1 MNQAIKVAVLGGG
14 SFGTAIANIL
24 ATNGHDTTLW
34 MRSVEQAEIC
44 RCEKQNQRYLPG
56 YQLDPRLSISS
67 NLIEST
73 QDASLIFISIPSN
86 SFRSVIRDLAKIISS
101 DAFIVSTAKGIEPDS
116 FTLMSQI
123 LEQELPDNS
132 VGVLSGPNFAKEIIQ
147 HHQTGTVIASKD
159 EKLVQLVQL
168 TLSSKTFRVYAN
180 RDPYGVELGGALKN
194 IYAIVC
200 GMAAALG
207 AGHNTQA
214 MLLTRSLA
222 EMSRFAQKMGS
233 DPMTF
238 LGLAG
243 VGDLILTCTS
253 DLSRNYRVGFALG
266 QGKKLD
272 EIVQQLGQV
281 AEGVNTLKQV
291 KQKATELNVYMPLVS
306 GLHAVLFEGRAI
318 QDVALGLMTGE
329 QNYDVE
335 FLEKIMKIFILRHGQ
350 AEAYQ
355 ANDSVRRLVD
365 KGIDDTHQII
375 SSNIQILSSVQ
386 KIVASP
392 YVRAQ
397 ETAAIAA
404 RLLSI
409 ESIVST
415 SLLEPEA
422 NLQSLFSFLEGFAET
437 DILLVSHLPL
447 VGVLANGFC
456 GFKEN
461 RIQFNTSSLM
471 GIECDFPANGI
482 GHLFLE
488 RHV

>member
-24 ATNGHDTTLW
+24 ATNGHSTTLW
-34 MRSVEQAEIC
+34 MRSVEQAEVC
-44 RCEKQNQRYLPG
+44 SREKQNPRYLPG
-56 YQLDPRLSISS
+56 YQLDPRLIISAD
-67 NLIEST
+67 LVQAT
-73 QDASLIFISIPSN
+73 QDAALIFISIPSH
-86 SFRSVIRDLAKIISS
+86 SFRQIAQELAKIISK
-101 DAFIVSTAKGIEPDS
+101 DVFVVSTAKGIEPES
-116 FTLMSQI
+116 FTLMSEI
-123 LEQELPDNS
+123 LAQELPDNS

-147 HHQTGTVIASKD
+147 HQQTGTVIASKN
-159 EKLVQLVQL
+159 ENLVQLVQL
-168 TLSSKTFRVYAN
+168 TLSSRTFRVYAN

-222 EMSRFAQKMGS
+222 EMGRFAQKMGS

-291 KQKATELNVYMPLVS
+291 KQKAAELDVYMPLVS
-306 GLHAVLFEGRAI
+306 GLYAVLFEGRAI
-318 QDVALGLMTGE
+318 QEVALGLMTGE

-335 FLEKIMKIFILRHGQ
+335 FLEK
-350 AEAYQ
+350 
-355 ANDSVRRLVD
+355 
-365 KGIDDTHQII
+365 
-375 SSNIQILSSVQ
+375 
-386 KIVASP
+386 
-392 YVRAQ
+392 
-397 ETAAIAA
+397 
-404 RLLSI
+404 
-409 ESIVST
+409 
-415 SLLEPEA
+415 
-422 NLQSLFSFLEGFAET
+422 
-437 DILLVSHLPL
+437 
-447 VGVLANGFC
+447 
-456 GFKEN
+456 
-461 RIQFNTSSLM
+461 
-471 GIECDFPANGI
+471 
-482 GHLFLE
+482 
-488 RHV
+488 